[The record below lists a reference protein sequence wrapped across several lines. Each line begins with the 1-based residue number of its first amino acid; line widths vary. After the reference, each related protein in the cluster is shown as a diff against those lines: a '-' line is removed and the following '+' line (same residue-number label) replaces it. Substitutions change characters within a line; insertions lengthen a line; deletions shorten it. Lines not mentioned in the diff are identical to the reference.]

1 MVKKRTDDDLAY
13 LDEPTGV
20 VLAQVGVMLPRATLR
35 MIDGE
40 AAYYGW
46 RRSTFLEA
54 LLLHKLGRGLR
65 LERQPD
71 APKYKFKKDDWT
83 NNVRYIWYLRSD
95 LKERFDQLRLRTG
108 NIRPQAWI
116 VLAVNEF
123 VGLPTVT

>member
-1 MVKKRTDDDLAY
+1 VRKKAD
-13 LDEPTGV
+13 DEPAEYVEEPTAV
-20 VLAQVGVMLPRATLR
+20 ALAQVGVMLPRATMKML
-35 MIDGE
+35 DAE

-71 APKYKFKKDDWT
+71 APKYKFKRADWT
-83 NNVRYIWYLRSD
+83 TNVRYIWYLRPD
-95 LKERFDQLRLRTG
+95 LKTRFDDLRLRAG

>member
-1 MVKKRTDDDLAY
+1 MIWESEEV
-13 LDEPTGV
+13 
-20 VLAQVGVMLPRATLR
+20 RATLR

>member
-1 MVKKRTDDDLAY
+1 MKKKPFEGGTSSGL
-13 LDEPTGV
+13 T
-20 VLAQVGVMLPRATLR
+20 QVGVMLPRATLKI
-35 MIDGE
+35 IDGE
-40 AAYYGW
+40 AAYYNW

-71 APKYKFKKDDWT
+71 APKHKLKADDWT
-83 NNVRYIWYLRSD
+83 TNERYIWYLRPE
-95 LKERFDQLRLRTG
+95 LREQFDALRLRMG

-123 VGLPTVT
+123 AGMPTPVG

>member
-1 MVKKRTDDDLAY
+1 MIRNAPKSKRT
-13 LDEPTGV
+13 GGN
-20 VLAQVGVMLPRATLR
+20 LAQVGVMLPCATLK

-46 RRSTFLEA
+46 RRSLFLEA

-65 LERQPD
+65 LERQPH
-71 APKYKFKKDDWT
+71 APKYRFKSEDWT
-83 NNVRYIWYLRSD
+83 TSERYIWYMRPEA
-95 LKERFDQLRLRTG
+95 KKAFDELRLRAG

-123 VGLPTVT
+123 VGLPTPIDK

>member
-20 VLAQVGVMLPRATLR
+20 VLAQVGVMLPRATMK
-35 MIDGE
+35 MIDAE
-40 AAYYGW
+40 AANYGW

-95 LKERFDQLRLRTG
+95 LRRGSTSSACARETS
-108 NIRPQAWI
+108 
-116 VLAVNEF
+116 
-123 VGLPTVT
+123 